1 MIQAHLKVIH
11 ELDDELFAAFA
22 LPMQAEFPR
31 VGGLRSE
38 IFCRFFDWPRAI
50 GLPASRLHLAKS
62 LYTIHV
68 QAVHHVYMYKT
79 TIVLYVSKLP
89 ACPAP
94 LARAPPGP
102 ERVGGSG
109 SRGPKKI
116 CFCAAVFI
124 RKKNPAA

>member
-62 LYTIHV
+62 LYTIHP
-68 QAVHHVYMYKT
+68 QYMYRRFIMYKT
-79 TIVLYVSKLP
+79 TIVL
-89 ACPAP
+89 
-94 LARAPPGP
+94 
-102 ERVGGSG
+102 
-109 SRGPKKI
+109 
-116 CFCAAVFI
+116 
-124 RKKNPAA
+124 

>member
-11 ELDDELFAAFA
+11 ELDDELFAAFAYMYA

-62 LYTIHV
+62 LHCITIHV
-68 QAVHHVYMYKT
+68 Q
-79 TIVLYVSKLP
+79 
-89 ACPAP
+89 
-94 LARAPPGP
+94 
-102 ERVGGSG
+102 
-109 SRGPKKI
+109 
-116 CFCAAVFI
+116 
-124 RKKNPAA
+124 

>member
-1 MIQAHLKVIH
+1 MIQAHLKVLVIH

-62 LYTIHV
+62 LYTIH
-68 QAVHHVYMYKT
+68 
-79 TIVLYVSKLP
+79 P
-89 ACPAP
+89 
-94 LARAPPGP
+94 
-102 ERVGGSG
+102 
-109 SRGPKKI
+109 
-116 CFCAAVFI
+116 
-124 RKKNPAA
+124 